1 MQELKNKKILL
12 IIGGGIAAYK
22 SLELIRS
29 LKKYGSQLEVILT
42 SSGRKFVTELSVS
55 QLAEREVH
63 TDLFDLK
70 SELKMG
76 HINLSRNADI
86 IVIAPATA
94 NLISRLAHGMADEL
108 ATATLL
114 ASNKPIIIVP
124 AMNPQM
130 WSNPATQK
138 NLMSIKK
145 FGYHFCGPE
154 IGETACG
161 ENGMGRMEEPG
172 SIVHYINEYFSKK
185 NKLKNR
191 RAFVT
196 AGPTIEPI
204 DPVRYISNNSSG
216 KQGYAI
222 ASALSKYGANTTLI
236 SGPSFEKAPEG
247 VELIKVKTAIEMLDA
262 VKSCSPA
269 DIGIFA
275 AAVVDWKIKE
285 YKDQKIKKN
294 GYDRKLELIENVSV
308 IEGVVKNNSLK
319 PKLSIGFAAETEN
332 VYENAKEKH
341 SKNDLDWLLAND
353 VSEDQEVFNGDYNS
367 IVFFDRSGT
376 ETWQRMP
383 KVDVAEKLVNKI
395 SEYFQ

>member
-42 SSGRKFVTELSVS
+42 SSGSKFVTELSVS

-63 TDLFDLK
+63 SDLFDFK

-86 IVIAPATA
+86 IVVAPATA

-114 ASNKPIIIVP
+114 ASNKPIIVVP
-124 AMNPQM
+124 SMNPQM
-130 WSNPATQK
+130 WNNPVTQK
-138 NLMSIKK
+138 NLVSLKK
-145 FGYHFCGPE
+145 FGIHLCGPE
-154 IGETACG
+154 FGETACG
-161 ENGMGRMEEPG
+161 ENGMGRMEEPR
-172 SIVHYINEYFSKK
+172 SIVHYINEYFLKK

-191 RAFVT
+191 KAFVT

-204 DPVRYISNNSSG
+204 DPVRYISNYSSG

-236 SGPSFEKAPEG
+236 SGPTFEEAPEG
-247 VELIKVKTAIEMLDA
+247 VELIKVKTAMEMLDA
-262 VKSCSPA
+262 AKGCSPA

-275 AAVVDWKIKE
+275 AAVVDWKIKG
-285 YKDQKIKKN
+285 YKDNKIKKN
-294 GYDRKLELIENVSV
+294 GYGRKLELVENVSV
-308 IEGVVKNNSLK
+308 IQSVMRNNSLK

-332 VYENAKEKH
+332 MYENAEEKLF
-341 SKNDLDWLLAND
+341 KNDVDWLLAND
-353 VSEDQEVFNGDYNS
+353 VSEDQEVFDGDYNS
-367 IVFFDRSGT
+367 IVFFDRSGS
-376 ETWQRMP
+376 EVWQRMP
-383 KVDVAEKLVNKI
+383 KIDVAEKLANKI
-395 SEYFQ
+395 SQYFQ